1 MLVAM
6 QTQLTSMAAELHDV
20 QRAIDLVQ
28 RSENY
33 GDEKLRLAF
42 VVLHRVARAAAAAA
56 VTAAA
61 EAAAAAAAAA
71 AAVRL
76 SSTKSFSGAYRY

>member
-1 MLVAM
+1 M

-42 VVLHRVARAAAAAA
+42 VVLQRVARAKNK
-56 VTAAA
+56 
-61 EAAAAAAAAA
+61 E
-71 AAVRL
+71 L
-76 SSTKSFSGAYRY
+76 PF